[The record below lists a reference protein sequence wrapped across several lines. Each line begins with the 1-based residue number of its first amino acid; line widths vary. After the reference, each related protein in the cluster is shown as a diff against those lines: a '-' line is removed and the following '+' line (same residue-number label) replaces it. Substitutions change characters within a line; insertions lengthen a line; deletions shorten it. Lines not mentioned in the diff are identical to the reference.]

1 MKKRKMTPA
10 KYIASS
16 FTAVILLGAF
26 LLSLPACLNNGF
38 NLSTV
43 DALFTATS
51 AVCITGLTTVDPL
64 SAFSPLGRAILALLI
79 QIGGLGVASVGVGLI
94 MLSGKKINMRARRL
108 AKEGL
113 NYPHFRGVLG
123 LVRSVLLMTL
133 FFEAAGMLLGLL
145 VFARDYPLPEAL
157 GLSAFHAISAFN
169 NAGFDILPGDGLLF
183 YHNNAVLFLATCVLT
198 IAGSLGFFVIHD
210 IVTKRRFRRFSLHSK
225 VVLATSGGIL
235 LAGTLL
241 LKATGNISWLAA
253 FFVSAASR
261 TSGFASFSPAGLS
274 SAALLILMALMFIGG
289 SPGSTAGGIK
299 TTTFF
304 VLIRAISATISG
316 KRIQAFHRSLPQD
329 LSRRALVVAI
339 LGMAVIIAST
349 LLLCLAQPQYDFM
362 PLLFEAV
369 SAAATVGLSTGI
381 TPELSALAK
390 IILIVTMFI
399 GRLGLLT
406 MATMWLEKP
415 QVDVAY
421 AEESV
426 SIG

>member
-1 MKKRKMTPA
+1 
-10 KYIASS
+10 
-16 FTAVILLGAF
+16 
-26 LLSLPACLNNGF
+26 
-38 NLSTV
+38 
-43 DALFTATS
+43 
-51 AVCITGLTTVDPL
+51 
-64 SAFSPLGRAILALLI
+64 
-79 QIGGLGVASVGVGLI
+79 
-94 MLSGKKINMRARRL
+94 
-108 AKEGL
+108 L

-123 LVRSVLLMTL
+123 LVRSVLIMTL
-133 FFEAAGMLLGLL
+133 IFEAVGILIGLI
-145 VFARDYPLPEAL
+145 VFARDYPLPQAL
-157 GLSAFHAISAFN
+157 GISAFHSISAFN

-183 YHNNAVLFLATCVLT
+183 YQNNALLLLMTCVLT

-210 IVTKRRFRRFSLHSK
+210 MVTKRRFRRFSLHSK

-235 LAGTLL
+235 LLGTLL
-241 LKATGNISWLAA
+241 LKATGNISWLTA

-261 TSGFASFSPAGLS
+261 TSGFATFPTAGLG
-274 SAALLILMALMFIGG
+274 SAALLILMTLMFIGG

-304 VLIRAISATISG
+304 VLIRTISATISG

-329 LSRRALVVAI
+329 LSRRALVAAV
-339 LGMAVIIAST
+339 LGIAVIIGSAI
-349 LLLCLAQPQYDFM
+349 LLCLAQPQHDFM

-406 MATMWLEKP
+406 MATMWLEKS